1 MTSALA
7 VLALRQ
13 HNVAMP
19 QDRLSAAV
27 ARAIREAPCSV
38 RALARA
44 ADVPASTL
52 VRIVDGE
59 RAATADV
66 ADSVARALEGWSGS
80 CAKLARGIRQAK
92 PRRTP

>member
-1 MTSALA
+1 
-7 VLALRQ
+7 
-13 HNVAMP
+13 MP

-44 ADVPASTL
+44 ADVPDSTL
-52 VRIVDGE
+52 VRIVAGE
-59 RAATADV
+59 RAATLDV
-66 ADSVARALEGWSGS
+66 ADRVARALETWSGR
-80 CAKLARGIRQAK
+80 CARLARGIRQAK